1 MWQPCRSLVTL
12 FMMYDPETPPLA
24 PWYQIVCAN
33 GFVRSRRDDSLS
45 PQLSWSACRC
55 HPAWHQS
62 TSRQICLI
70 ATMEIFYLK
79 ELTDP
84 EAKSTRIMIVGV
96 LGLNMVLLCIYCIS
110 LFKNI
115 SIFKYSLH
123 FRTFTFTLHLQCNTT
138 LSPLFV
144 KDWTN
149 LQRSKS

>member
-1 MWQPCRSLVTL
+1 MTQRRRPWPLDIRLSVLMVLSDEGEMTL
-12 FMMYDPETPPLA
+12 
-24 PWYQIVCAN
+24 
-33 GFVRSRRDDSLS
+33 SLS
-45 PQLSWSACRC
+45 SAQLIRLQMSPSLASV
-55 HPAWHQS
+55 H
-62 TSRQICLI
+62 I
-70 ATMEIFYLK
+70 ATNLSHCHDGNILSQVNDK

-96 LGLNMVLLCIYCIS
+96 LGLNMVLLCVYCIS